1 MALLTRPLDGS
12 DKRPQA
18 LVTYIESMQKTRE
31 MPAEI
36 VLSGHGDPPTH
47 HAGLI
52 DERIAKR
59 GHPQEKLYEL
69 IAEHPASP
77 RRSGAT

>member
-1 MALLTRPLDGS
+1 M
-12 DKRPQA
+12 K
-18 LVTYIESMQKTRE
+18 KTRE

-36 VLSGHGDPPTH
+36 VLSGHGDPLTD

-59 GHPQEKLYEL
+59 GRRQEKIYEL
-69 IAEHPASP
+69 IAE
-77 RRSGAT
+77 